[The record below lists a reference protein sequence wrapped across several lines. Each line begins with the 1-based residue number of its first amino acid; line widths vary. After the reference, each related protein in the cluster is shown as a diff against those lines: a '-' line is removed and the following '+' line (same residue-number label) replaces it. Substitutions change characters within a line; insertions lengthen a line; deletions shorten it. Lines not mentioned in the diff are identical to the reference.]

1 MRPAT
6 DVSLPA
12 LGGQALPGPFPV
24 VLERT
29 PYDKMR
35 TWHSITAR
43 YFARR
48 GYAAVVQDVRGRYA
62 SEGEFYFLRHE
73 ADDGFDTM
81 AWVMKQPWGDGNVGP
96 LGLPSSH
103 ADQQA

>member
-1 MRPAT
+1 M
-6 DVSLPA
+6 
-12 LGGQALPGPFPV
+12 
-24 VLERT
+24 LERT
-29 PYDKMR
+29 PHDKAR

-73 ADDGFDTM
+73 ADDGVDTM
-81 AWVMKQPWGDGNVGP
+81 AWVMKEPWCDGNVGT
-96 LGLPSSH
+96 LGLSYTT
-103 ADQQA
+103 ADQRPWPS